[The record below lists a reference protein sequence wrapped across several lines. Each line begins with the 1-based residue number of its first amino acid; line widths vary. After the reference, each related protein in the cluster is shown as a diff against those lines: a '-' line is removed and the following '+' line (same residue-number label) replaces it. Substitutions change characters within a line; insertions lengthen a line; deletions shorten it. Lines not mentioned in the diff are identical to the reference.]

1 MRSYHHY
8 GYLLKADAVLGT
20 RPVVL
25 MHYVI
30 YFSQQISEVDI
41 IIILIQ
47 QMRKLKLGV

>member
-1 MRSYHHY
+1 MDIFRRLMA
-8 GYLLKADAVLGT
+8 GLGS

-41 IIILIQ
+41 ILILIQ
-47 QMRKLKLGV
+47 QMRH